1 MTGPKLRHS
10 ENTSATSS
18 PCVSRDDN
26 PTQKENP
33 MTSYQAGIAHDAD
46 HNWLQRYSYVRAG
59 FSFLWVAAA
68 LTLARENLAVSAA
81 LLIGYPAWDA
91 GANLVD
97 AFRNGGL
104 TANKSQAFNVATSTV
119 MTIAVAV
126 ALTISMNWV
135 PAAFGLWAV
144 LSGLLQLSTAVRRW
158 KTSGG
163 QWAMILSGGQS
174 ALAGVFFLFQARMP
188 EAPSIANVAGYA
200 AFGAIYFLVTAV
212 WLTIGRMRSRMS

>member
-1 MTGPKLRHS
+1 MR
-10 ENTSATSS
+10 N
-18 PCVSRDDN
+18 
-26 PTQKENP
+26 
-33 MTSYQAGIAHDAD
+33 YQANIAHDAD
-46 HNWLQRYSYVRAG
+46 DNWLQRYSYTRAG

-68 LTLARENLAVSAA
+68 LTMGRENQAVSGA

-97 AFRNGGL
+97 ALRNGGL
-104 TANKSQAFNVATSTV
+104 TANTSQAFNVAASTV
-119 MTIAVAV
+119 MTVAVAV

-135 PAAFGLWAV
+135 LAAFGLWAV

-174 ALAGVFFLFQARMP
+174 ALAGMFFLFEARMP
-188 EAPSIANVAGYA
+188 EVPSIANVAGYA

-212 WLTIGRMRSRMS
+212 WLTVGGMRPRMP

>member
-1 MTGPKLRHS
+1 
-10 ENTSATSS
+10 
-18 PCVSRDDN
+18 
-26 PTQKENP
+26 
-33 MTSYQAGIAHDAD
+33 MTSYQAGIADDAD

-59 FSFLWVAAA
+59 FSFLWVVAT
-68 LTLARENLAVSAA
+68 LTLARENQAVSAA

-97 AFRNGGL
+97 ALRNGGL
-104 TANKSQAFNVATSTV
+104 TANKSQAFNVTASTV

-135 PAAFGLWAV
+135 LAAFGLWAV

-163 QWAMILSGGQS
+163 QS
-174 ALAGVFFLFQARMP
+174 ALAGVLFLFQARMP

-212 WLTIGRMRSRMS
+212 WLTVGRMRSRMS